1 MCKSPKVAAK
11 RKTVGS
17 WKKQLDHSWYTGLP
31 LSAGIVVTQPC
42 FPAED
47 KICRIL
53 KASQLLKLP
62 FCEAFIVHES
72 KNDVQLFIVENNGG
86 KKTAPKMER
95 NRSQSIG
102 FVPKCSRTWTF
113 LNIHVLHQLTSP
125 KIWAANNFKWKR
137 GQWCAPASPPL
148 LLSAAGRLP
157 KVAET
162 AVVGSRQGGGKIQIG
177 RRVA

>member
-62 FCEAFIVHES
+62 FCVAFILWRWS
-72 KNDVQLFIVENNGG
+72 QKWCSIVENNDG
-86 KKTAPKMER
+86 KKTGPKMER

-113 LNIHVLHQLTSP
+113 LNIHVFHHLTSA
-125 KIWAANNFKWKR
+125 KIWAAYNFKWKR

-148 LLSAAGRLP
+148 LLSAGRLP

-162 AVVGSRQGGGKIQIG
+162 AVVGSRQGGWKIQI